1 MTPLL
6 AYRAGPVATE
16 AVYAFEDY
24 AGEASAI
31 TVEPSEQFK
40 LRGRLR
46 SMGVPRRG
54 ERQLTTVRHLPVDC
68 ARTNGAIERWSP

>member
-1 MTPLL
+1 
-6 AYRAGPVATE
+6 VATE

-40 LRGRLR
+40 LMGRLR
-46 SMGVPRRG
+46 SMGVPV
-54 ERQLTTVRHLPVDC
+54 EVSV
-68 ARTNGAIERWSP
+68 S

>member
-1 MTPLL
+1 MRLSVDQFRRAEVAMTPLL

-40 LRGRLR
+40 LMGRLR
-46 SMGVPRRG
+46 SMGVPV
-54 ERQLTTVRHLPVDC
+54 EVSV
-68 ARTNGAIERWSP
+68 S